1 MTCFKIIEMWKKR
14 VRVGGGRTAPKRVEQ
29 GDRPTELIRSGL
41 FHVRSPV
48 HKEQGTKKMTM
59 ITQGQMDSLGRNTI
73 DVIQ

>member
-1 MTCFKIIEMWKKR
+1 MTCFKIIKVWEKR
-14 VRVGGGRTAPKRVEQ
+14 VRVGGRTAPKRVEL